1 MNEGA
6 FIVSI
11 VFGSIL
17 IIVGLGV
24 LHDVWKTKNKQKLL
38 REQHFEQAEHLA
50 LLARLE
56 ERIEVL
62 ERIVTDEKFE
72 LKRRF
77 RDM

>member
-1 MNEGA
+1 MREGA

-17 IIVGLGV
+17 IIVGLGIF
-24 LHDVWKTKNKQKLL
+24 HDVWKTKTRQNVL
-38 REQHFEQAEHLA
+38 REQQSEEDEHLA

-72 LKRRF
+72 LRRRF